1 VDREH
6 HWPVRHTPGKLKR
19 FGEAEG
25 LSDPRVRVLH
35 LTDDGH
41 LLLGTQAGLFEVKPG
56 EDRVQ
61 RAGITQGLPQHL
73 DFTAIHQLPGEEI
86 LAGTLSTQLYHFDGV
101 RWLAI
106 GREQGLP
113 VNSPFFITHDSQG
126 WVWVAGIRGVYRVL
140 LSELQ
145 ALHRGEEKTLDIA
158 HMLLSER
165 GDQRG
170 SQKGYCC
177 DGAGNAKG
185 FTEDDLLWLPTRGGV
200 VTLGSKDV
208 VMNVLPPPVIIE
220 RVRHSGTWHQVLDA
234 GDLAIPRGARDL
246 AFEFRGRTAAPH
258 DVNRFKHPLFTEY
271 DGAPNGERMVELAD
285 LAPYAVKSSIRNG
298 WATFRA
304 TAPMR
309 LDTLIE
315 DLKRDTAATLASG
328 RAVLHRSPPAA

>member
-1 VDREH
+1 MHRATRTLFEDREGNLWLGSQWEGLTRLWNGWTRRH
-6 HWPVRHTPGKLKR
+6 SVEEGLHDPLVWSLARDPDGGLWVGGNDGVSVLDRDGFKVVITGAALPHPNAYPLFPGRDGLWIGTRQGLVRWHDGALFAPVEFAPLANAQINGLLRNSENQRWIASTIGLFRHTPGKLKR

-61 RAGITQGLPQHL
+61 RVGITQGLPQHL
-73 DFTAIHQLPGEEI
+73 DFTAIHQLPGDEI
-86 LAGTLSTQLYHFDGV
+86 LVGTLSEQLYHFDGV

-145 ALHRGEEKTLDIA
+145 ALHRGEKKTLDIA
-158 HMLLSER
+158 QMLVSER

-170 SQKGYCC
+170 SQ
-177 DGAGNAKG
+177 
-185 FTEDDLLWLPTRGGV
+185 
-200 VTLGSKDV
+200 LG
-208 VMNVLPPPVIIE
+208 
-220 RVRHSGTWHQVLDA
+220 
-234 GDLAIPRGARDL
+234 
-246 AFEFRGRTAAPH
+246 
-258 DVNRFKHPLFTEY
+258 
-271 DGAPNGERMVELAD
+271 
-285 LAPYAVKSSIRNG
+285 
-298 WATFRA
+298 
-304 TAPMR
+304 
-309 LDTLIE
+309 
-315 DLKRDTAATLASG
+315 
-328 RAVLHRSPPAA
+328 